1 MAALRLLSDIFI
13 QVQTTDALSGS
24 TQEHL
29 YAGSFTIVGDWLPY
43 KILKESGVVFNSV
56 RSISEIN
63 GFIKSFNPECTD
75 FKETNISAIGML
87 SSWKYTI
94 KDWVML

>member
-1 MAALRLLSDIFI
+1 MFFFDTNNIFNSDII
-13 QVQTTDALSGS
+13 NY
-24 TQEHL
+24 

-43 KILKESGVVFNSV
+43 KVLQESGVVFNSV

>member
-56 RSISEIN
+56 RSISEI
-63 GFIKSFNPECTD
+63 IDIIELFNSECTD
-75 FKETNISAIGML
+75 FKEKNIYAIGML
-87 SSWKYTI
+87 SSWQYTI